1 VRGNAASGA
10 SPRPDQTPSPSAGPT
25 VGDHLRARAEQ
36 DHPGLMTGDRIWN
49 WRLVVAEAGRRANAV
64 RTLLDPKRPAHVG
77 LLMGNT
83 PEMLHALNAGAL
95 GGFVPVGVN
104 ATRRGAALAA
114 DLQRADCQL
123 VLTDHAHRA
132 LLSDLELPQVQVIDT
147 DAPGWTAR
155 WSRQPSVVTGAA
167 ETTEDATFM
176 LIFTSGTS
184 GAPKAVRMTHRMVVN
199 SGEHLAKRFGI
210 GPADVCYQSMPMF
223 HSNAVVAGYAVA
235 LVSGAALALA
245 PRFSASRFLPDIR
258 RYGATYLNYVGK
270 PLAYVLRTPRR
281 TDDAQNPLR
290 VAFGNEASER
300 DIAEFAERFDTQVVD
315 GFGSTEGAVLISRGE
330 DTPPGSIGT
339 PWPGVAVYDR
349 VTGKECPRAEFD
361 ATGRVINLGECV
373 GELVNTTGGGYFAG
387 YYGDPEATAERMSGG
402 MFWSGDLAYRDE
414 SGYVYLAGRSGDWLR
429 VDGENLAAGPLE
441 QILLRHPAI
450 SQAAVYGVPDPDAG
464 DRLVAALVL
473 RDELTAEGFERFL
486 DQQKDLSTK
495 SRPQYVRIC
504 RELPSTATNKVIK
517 RELVSQGT
525 DFTDDCWI
533 RAERGT
539 GYTLREGAR

>member
-1 VRGNAASGA
+1 MTTVR
-10 SPRPDQTPSPSAGPT
+10 
-25 VGDHLRARAEQ
+25 DHLRARAGQ
-36 DHPGLMTGDRIWN
+36 DRPGLMTGDRIWS
-49 WRLVVAEAGRRANAV
+49 WRMVVAGAGRRANAV
-64 RTLLDPKRPAHVG
+64 RALLDPTRPAHVG

-83 PEMLHALNAGAL
+83 PEMFYAVNAGAL

-104 ATRRGAALAA
+104 TTRRGTALAA

-123 VLTDHAHRA
+123 LLTDHAHRA
-132 LLSDLELPQVQVIDT
+132 LLSGLDLPGVRVIDT
-147 DAPGWTAR
+147 DAPDWTAC
-155 WSRQPSVVTGAA
+155 WSRQPSVVTGVA
-167 ETTEDATFM
+167 ETAGDATFM

-199 SGEHLAKRFGI
+199 SGGHLAQRFGI
-210 GPADVCYQSMPMF
+210 GPDDVCYQSMPMF

-245 PRFSASRFLPDIR
+245 PRFSASGFLPDIR

-270 PLAYVLRTPRR
+270 PLAYVLRTPRMG
-281 TDDAQNPLR
+281 DDEQNPLR

-300 DIAEFAERFDTQVVD
+300 DIAEFAERFDTRVVD

-349 VTGKECPRAEFD
+349 ATAKECPRAEFD
-361 ATGRVINLGECV
+361 ATGRVTNLEECV
-373 GELVNTTGGGYFAG
+373 GELVNTTGPGYFAG

-429 VDGENLAAGPLE
+429 VDGENLAAGVVE

-486 DQQKDLSTK
+486 NQQEDLSAK
-495 SRPQYVRIC
+495 SRPQYVRLC
-504 RELPSTATNKVIK
+504 RELPSTATNKVMK
-517 RELVSQGT
+517 RELISQGT
-525 DFTDDCWI
+525 DFTDECWI

-539 GYTLREGAR
+539 GYTLRERAR